1 MVFCTIKWIY
11 ATYKLH
17 TTIKVQ
23 PTILLNFTVNVFFTA
38 DPRVGLSCLGKVN
51 VEYENDPDVMI
62 QFYKF
67 IAR

>member
-1 MVFCTIKWIY
+1 MY

-23 PTILLNFTVNVFFTA
+23 PTILLNFAVNVFSTA
-38 DPRVGLSCLGKVN
+38 DPRFGLSCLGQVN
-51 VEYENDPDVMI
+51 VEYENDQDVMI

-67 IAR
+67 VAR